1 MKFLIQ
7 PLYKLYRAVLRN
19 SKYRWL
25 VIAGSLLYLLSPV
38 DLATDVLPI
47 VGWLDDGLIATLLV
61 TELSQVVLEQRKA
74 RKEKKAEVSA

>member
-7 PLYKLYRAVLRN
+7 PLYKLYRTVLRN

-25 VIAGSLLYLLSPV
+25 VVAGSLLYLLSPV